1 MDAVSAWIR
10 RYQPDDL
17 DELMNICVR
26 TADNGGDGTALFRD
40 PRLPGDVFAAPYA
53 ALEPSLAFV
62 AEDTAG
68 VSGYI
73 VGALD
78 SILFRQRLER
88 AWWPA
93 VRARYP
99 EPPPDVAEKLSLP
112 EQHALHDLHRPWD
125 TDVELAERYPS
136 HLHINLLPQLQ
147 GRGLGRKLVEAL
159 TSELRAQRSR
169 GVHLLVSHRNQPAA
183 AFYGHVGFTELAA
196 TDVRVFAMDLSDRQA

>member
-1 MDAVSAWIR
+1 
-10 RYQPDDL
+10 
-17 DELMNICVR
+17 
-26 TADNGGDGTALFRD
+26 
-40 PRLPGDVFAAPYA
+40 LPGDVFAAPYA

-68 VSGYI
+68 VGGYI

-147 GRGLGRKLVEAL
+147 GRGLGRKLLEAL